1 MATYILLGNLTEQ
14 GIEILNHEPAR
25 IAQIYQSLD
34 HTGVRLISLFAV
46 LGNYDIVA
54 IVEAP
59 DNRTI
64 VNVSTELSMQGLV
77 KITTL
82 PALTFDELIEK

>member
-1 MATYILLGNLTEQ
+1 MAIYILLGNLTEQ
-14 GIEILNHEPAR
+14 GIEILNHEPER
-25 IAQIYQSLD
+25 IAEVYQNLER
-34 HTGVRLISLFAV
+34 TGVRLISLYAV
-46 LGNYDIVA
+46 LGTYDIVS

-82 PALTFDELIEK
+82 PALTFDELM